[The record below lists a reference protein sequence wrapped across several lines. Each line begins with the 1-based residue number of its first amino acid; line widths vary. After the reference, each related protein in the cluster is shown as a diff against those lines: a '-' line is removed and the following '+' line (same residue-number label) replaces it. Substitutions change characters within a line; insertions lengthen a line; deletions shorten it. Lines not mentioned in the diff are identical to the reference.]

1 MTAPMV
7 TADGI
12 EFRVHRG
19 ELADIARKAD
29 AIGKRIA
36 ELSKVIEGP
45 SREAVTGH
53 GGWESGSALS
63 QCATAWTGNIGKLGG
78 QTTDVGSKLHTS
90 VQHYHEAEQRVI
102 HHVRQVG
109 GQ

>member
-1 MTAPMV
+1 MTIPTV

-19 ELADIARKAD
+19 ELTGIAHKAD
-29 AIGKRIA
+29 TIGKRIA
-36 ELSKVIEGP
+36 ELSKTIGGP
-45 SREAVTGH
+45 SLDAATAH
-53 GGWESGSALS
+53 GGWEAGSALS
-63 QCATAWTGNIGKLGG
+63 QCATAWIGNIGKLGS
-78 QTTDVGSKLHTS
+78 QATDVGSKLHTS

-109 GQ
+109 GE